1 MKVISKGFKWYIC
14 WCMLLVSMLPA
25 AGRSHA
31 DTMEDMQGTTLPG
44 GTVYT
49 ASGFSGPTFEP
60 ENIGDG
66 DWYSLWRL
74 NARYAWLEA
83 KFPEAVQMKAV
94 QLSTGSIGKRYETYT
109 VEGLQNGQWSR
120 LGKKTYKLDPEGN
133 VALAPIPVPEGWYDG
148 IRVKIQ
154 STRDWLL
161 VTELQYISDLDSP
174 SELKTTYGD
183 QQLGLTWKPVSG
195 ASGYR
200 IRYGPESGGYTQ
212 TLDVSADTYSGLTIP
227 NLNNGQVY
235 YLTVAALTGNSRSNY
250 SNEVLNV
257 PVTGFDLPKAMTG
270 GSNGEWYRNPA
281 TNTRDHNMSTTW
293 RYNGSDPQGE
303 LYYEFFYPLYISE
316 LQLTVS
322 AAEDSDL
329 TYTVYK
335 GRGSS
340 EQVLAQRQVHLNGSR
355 NPVVLDPFP
364 VTPGWYKDINVR
376 IQSSTAP
383 ILVNEVRYNTDHT
396 PVQNVKV
403 TSGNAQLTLTWD
415 PIAEADQYRIK
426 YGMDYGNNAN
436 TQTLTVDKDAYTG
449 YTLTGLVNNG
459 SPYYIEVQAIVNG
472 EAYGYSEIA
481 SGTPRSY
488 STGDFLPLDTMVT
501 ASGSFN
507 DNYPSHA
514 ADRDFSSSWV
524 PETGQSRSGTINFAF
539 AQPIDIHAIQP
550 VMTMYPPGTQ
560 HYVIYGLKGREWILL
575 YDGQVQVPYN
585 ASGGVLEPI
594 PVTPGKYEGLMLTID
609 ASPNWLVLQE
619 LLVFYNQPV
628 GTVMGDTYGTISL
641 PTVSADTYQ

>member
-1 MKVISKGFKWYIC
+1 MKITSRGFKWYMC
-14 WCMLLVSMLPA
+14 CCMLLVSLFPA
-25 AGRSHA
+25 AGRLYA
-31 DTMEDMQGTTLPG
+31 DTIEDMQGSTLPG

-66 DWYSLWRL
+66 DWYSLWRS
-74 NARYAWLEA
+74 NTRYAWLQAE
-83 KFPEAVQMKAV
+83 FPEAVQMKAV

-109 VEGLQNGQWSR
+109 VEGLQHGQWSR
-120 LGKKTYKLDPEGN
+120 LGKKTYKLDPTGN

-154 STRDWLL
+154 STREGLL

-174 SELKTTYGD
+174 SELKTSYGD
-183 QQLGLTWKPVSG
+183 EQLHLNWKPVSG

-200 IRYGPESGGYTQ
+200 VSYGPESGVYTQ
-212 TLDVSADTYSGLTIP
+212 TLDVGADTYGGLTIP

-235 YLTVAALTGNSRSNY
+235 YLTVAALTGGSRSNY
-250 SNEVLNV
+250 SNEVLNAPV
-257 PVTGFDLPKAMTG
+257 PGFDLPKAMTG
-270 GSNGEWYRNPA
+270 GSSGEWYRNPA
-281 TNTRDHNMSTTW
+281 TNTRDRNLSTMW
-293 RYNGSDPQGE
+293 RHNGSDPQGE

-340 EQVLAQRQVHLNGSR
+340 EQVLAQRQIHLEGSTK
-355 NPVVLDPFP
+355 PVVLDPFP
-364 VTPGWYKDINVR
+364 VTPGWYTDINVR

-415 PIAEADQYRIK
+415 PIAGADQYRIV
-426 YGMDYGNNAN
+426 YGKEYGDISK
-436 TQTLTVDKDAYTG
+436 TEKLTVSEDAYTG
-449 YTLTGLVNNG
+449 YTLTGLDNNS
-459 SPYYIEVQAIVNG
+459 SPYYIQVQAIVNG
-472 EAYGYSEIA
+472 EAYGYSEVIP
-481 SGTPRSY
+481 GTPRSY
-488 STGDFLPLDTMVT
+488 STGDFLPLGTIVT
-501 ASGSFN
+501 ASGSFD
-507 DNYPSHA
+507 DNQPSHA
-514 ADRDFSSSWV
+514 ADRNFSSSWV
-524 PETGQSRSGTINFAF
+524 PETGASRSGTINFAF
-539 AQPIDIHAIQP
+539 AQPIDIHAVQP
-550 VMTMYPPGTQ
+550 VSTMYPPGTQ

-585 ASGGVLEPI
+585 PSGGILEPI

-609 ASPNWLVLQE
+609 ASPNWLALQE
-619 LLVFYNQPV
+619 LLVFYNQPGSSV
-628 GTVMGDTYGTISL
+628 TSDTYGEQTV
-641 PTVSADTYQ
+641 PTVDTDTYR